1 MTNPQTQGAK
11 DYGDEKEDAEERER
25 QMPRMRRP
33 RGEEH
38 EVLRPVLGGAE
49 ERRRGMTGD
58 LPCNAPC
65 ACRWC
70 LYNQFGRCTDNAPCE
85 ERKKEED

>member
-1 MTNPQTQGAK
+1 
-11 DYGDEKEDAEERER
+11 
-25 QMPRMRRP
+25 MRRP

-65 ACRWC
+65 ANAPCR
-70 LYNQFGRCTDNAPCE
+70 YNADGLCADNCPCE
-85 ERKKEED
+85 ERLPRPESDDYETENTQEDN